1 MDRRRFIVTSISAA
15 AVGTRT
21 YQLNV
26 QYAITNVAGYKLRGR
41 TYNGQPY
48 GPTVVTRPG
57 ETLSMKIVN
66 KLPAD
71 PPAKP
76 PAGTVLVPVVRN
88 SMEAMDPAYRGGT
101 RPSAYI
107 DPMNNPHGFNTTNLH
122 VHGVQ
127 TVPHLFKPI
136 GTSNPAAMMIEIKP
150 GESFQY
156 DFPIPADHPSGL
168 HWYHPHK
175 HGSTNVQVSNGMAGL
190 VVVRGPIDRVP
201 EIAAARELFMV
212 VQ

>member
-1 MDRRRFIVTSISAA
+1 MDRRRFIVTSISAAAVGTALATDACSPGGGALRALVPSDRVA

-88 SMEAMDPAYRGGT
+88 SMEAMD
-101 RPSAYI
+101 
-107 DPMNNPHGFNTTNLH
+107 
-122 VHGVQ
+122 
-127 TVPHLFKPI
+127 
-136 GTSNPAAMMIEIKP
+136 
-150 GESFQY
+150 
-156 DFPIPADHPSGL
+156 
-168 HWYHPHK
+168 
-175 HGSTNVQVSNGMAGL
+175 
-190 VVVRGPIDRVP
+190 
-201 EIAAARELFMV
+201 
-212 VQ
+212 